1 MILRRDSISE
11 SGSKSRCKP
20 VFARSY
26 IIGGMR
32 RLALICLAMVLP
44 VLSPLAQA
52 EDTTQ
57 ITIKVTEPD
66 GSPIDRANVRV
77 AFKEGRH
84 KIKLTKIQH
93 SWEMKTSQDGIV
105 KIPPI
110 EKGDILVQVTADFH
124 QSFGKTFEIL
134 DDEKEIDVVLKDPQS
149 QYSEIKQRT
158 STSKKKPAPPKKK

>member
-1 MILRRDSISE
+1 
-11 SGSKSRCKP
+11 
-20 VFARSY
+20 
-26 IIGGMR
+26 MR
-32 RLALICLAMVLP
+32 RLALICLALVLP

-52 EDTTQ
+52 DDTTQ
-57 ITIKVTEPD
+57 ITVKVTEPD

-93 SWEMKTSQDGIV
+93 SWEMKTSQEGIV

-110 EKGDILVQVTADFH
+110 EKGDILIQVTADYH

-134 DDEKEIDVVLKDPQS
+134 EDEREIDVVLRDPQS
-149 QYSEIKQRT
+149 QYSEIEQQKT
-158 STSKKKPAPPKKK
+158 SAPEKPAKKK